1 MGAGNAMSSWP
12 LVVVDASALASL
24 VRQDDRAAG
33 VRQAI
38 GEAEMAAPDLVR
50 LEVLSVLRGDE
61 ARGDMSARRAMA
73 AVTDLSE
80 APLRIFGTGWLV
92 EDVWSLRR
100 NLTTY
105 DAAYVA
111 LARQLGCPLV
121 TADERLANSPG
132 SKGVSVLLVR

>member
-1 MGAGNAMSSWP
+1 MGAGNGMSSWP

-24 VRQDDRAAG
+24 IRQDDRAAS

-38 GEAEMAAPDLVR
+38 GDAEMAAPDLVN
-50 LEVLSVLRGDE
+50 LEVLSVLRGDK
-61 ARGDMSARRAMA
+61 ARGDMSARRATA
-73 AVTDLSE
+73 AMTDLAE
-80 APLRIFGTGWLV
+80 APLRTFATGRLV